1 MIKHFLTQGN
11 CSVNNFVGFLFLLLL
26 LLLLVETSKVIV
38 GTSLVVQW

>member
-11 CSVNNFVGFLFLLLL
+11 CSVNNFIGFLLLL
-26 LLLLVETSKVIV
+26 LLLLVETSEVVV